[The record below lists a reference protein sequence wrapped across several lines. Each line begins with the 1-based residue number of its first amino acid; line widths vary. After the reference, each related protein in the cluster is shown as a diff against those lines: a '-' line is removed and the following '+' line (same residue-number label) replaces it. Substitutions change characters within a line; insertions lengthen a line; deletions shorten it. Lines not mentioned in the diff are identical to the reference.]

1 MEPNRSTSRSTL
13 NVTIPSE
20 IEGSNG
26 SPHPTLATEVEQVT
40 RLSDHGSEKALLPLQ
55 NQPGS
60 AIQQRELTEILAA
73 RAIERCWCSY
83 RDRQMFKLLKHAICA
98 AEHSLTHEILRKV
111 SPTEAKLIRDPSLRA
126 RVRFR
131 FAGSEFPPII
141 LFKIFTNTE
150 GTGLQY
156 LSGKRNIKPAS
167 DAAVDACR
175 MMGHR
180 KFYDQIIADTC
191 QHERD
196 KITSEVD
203 VTTVKDYMKYLS
215 KLDEMPSYM
224 GGRENMWRK
233 LDQSVL
239 PRTTILYDVID
250 YLNRGGNS
258 PSARLQAEMP
268 ALTARPLTEE
278 MQRAHVRI
286 ISELREP
293 LQIPIPSPTFKPSSS
308 RGSTPGHTSRRSR
321 QAKQRASKMR
331 KMYMASKAE
340 SRGENPSYDDAVGT
354 VAAAQ
359 VVSGGY
365 QDDEYGMLD
374 DDVEEEWQK
383 EADQLYAWTQDLS
396 YEDIGLTTPC

>member
-1 MEPNRSTSRSTL
+1 MEPIRSTSRSTL

-20 IEGSNG
+20 IEGSDG
-26 SPHPTLATEVEQVT
+26 SPLQIGGQEVTQG
-40 RLSDHGSEKALLPLQ
+40 SDHGSRSSLPKKT
-55 NQPGS
+55 QPS
-60 AIQQRELTEILAA
+60 PVLQQRELTEILAA

-111 SPTEAKLIRDPSLRA
+111 SPMEAKLIRDPSLRA

-141 LFKIFTNTE
+141 LFKVFTHTE

-156 LSGKRNIKPAS
+156 LSGKRCIQPAS

-180 KFYDQIIADTC
+180 KFYDQLIADTC

-224 GGRENMWRK
+224 GGRENLWRK

-258 PSARLQAEMP
+258 PSVRLQAEMP
-268 ALTARPLTEE
+268 MLTARPVTEE
-278 MQRAHVRI
+278 MQREHVRI

-293 LQIPIPSPTFKPSSS
+293 LAIPIASPTFKPSSS
-308 RGSTPGHTSRRSR
+308 RASTSGHTSRRSK
-321 QAKQRASKMR
+321 QAKQRASRMR
-331 KMYMASKAE
+331 KMYMEGKAE
-340 SRGENPSYDDAVGT
+340 SRGENPSDDEAVGT

-359 VVSGGY
+359 VMSEDF
-365 QDDEYGMLD
+365 DDDRMLD
-374 DDVEEEWQK
+374 DDAEEEEWQR